1 MGCLAIMSY
10 IEELKTKNILIV
22 GGGTT
27 GKSISNYLN
36 SLGTSFSIFDE
47 NPGSTQGLESVTEI
61 NDYSIYD
68 LAIVSPGWRLD
79 HLVIQ
84 NLNSSGVEVISEL
97 DFAWTLKNEIAPE
110 QTWVAVTGTNGK
122 TTTIQMLESILVSA
136 GVSGIACGNVGTT
149 VVEAVTSDKKFDVL
163 ALELS
168 SFQISWSSLP
178 EYQAVAILNI
188 AQDHIDWHGSFEEYA
203 NAKIKLL
210 TQTKTA
216 LLNLNDPEII
226 LRGASWSGRK
236 IFFGFDSPQ
245 AGEIGLVEDLII
257 DRAFAASA
265 DSAEVIAELIDV
277 KPAVPH
283 NVSNAMAAA
292 GLALAIGI
300 PHPQVKAGIAKFELD
315 KHRLQTVLS
324 QDGITWVNDS
334 KATNPHA
341 ATAALLSHLSNI
353 WIAGGLAK
361 GAKMD
366 ELVRRTAS
374 RIKAAIIIGKDGEE
388 IATSLE
394 KFAPNVKIYRIG
406 KSESPDDLMN
416 QVVTC
421 AKEIAVTGD
430 TVLLAPACAS
440 MDQFTSYAHRGDL
453 FSQSVVGL
461 VAK

>member
-1 MGCLAIMSY
+1 MSY
-10 IEELKTKNILIV
+10 VAELKTKNILIV

-27 GKSISNYLN
+27 GKSLANYLD
-36 SLGTSFSIFDE
+36 SLGAEFDIFDE
-47 NPGSTQGLESVTEI
+47 KDSTIAGIETLTDIS
-61 NDYSIYD
+61 DYSIYD

-79 HLVIQ
+79 HLVIT
-84 NLNSSGVEVISEL
+84 NLKSNGVEIISEI
-97 DFAWTLKNEIAPE
+97 DFAWMLKSEINPD
-110 QTWVAVTGTNGK
+110 QTWLAVTGTNGK
-122 TTTIQMLESILVSA
+122 TTTIQMLESILIAA

-149 VVEAVTSDKKFDVL
+149 AVEAVTSPKKFDVL

-178 EYQAVAILNI
+178 QFQAVAILNI
-188 AQDHIDWHGSFEEYA
+188 AQDHIDWHGSFDEYA
-203 NAKIKLL
+203 NAKMKLL
-210 TQTKTA
+210 TQTKVA
-216 LLNLNDPEII
+216 VLNLNDSEVI
-226 LRGASWSGRK
+226 LRGASWGGCK
-236 IFFGFDSPQ
+236 VFFGFDTPQ
-245 AGEIGLVEDLII
+245 AGEIGLVEELLI
-257 DRAFAASA
+257 DRAFVSSPE
-265 DSAEVIAELIDV
+265 SAEVIAELTDV

-300 PHPQVKAGIAKFELD
+300 AHPLVKSGIAKFELD
-315 KHRLQTVLS
+315 KHRLQTLLTK
-324 QDGITWVNDS
+324 DGITWVNDS

-341 ATAALLSHLSNI
+341 ATASLLSHLSNI

-366 ELVRRTAS
+366 DLVRRTAS

-388 IATSLE
+388 IASALE
-394 KFAPNVKIYRIG
+394 KFAPEVKIFRMPKTNG
-406 KSESPDDLMN
+406 PEDLMD
-416 QVVTC
+416 QVVAC
-421 AKEIAVTGD
+421 ARDIAELGD

-453 FSQSVVGL
+453 FALSVANL

>member
-1 MGCLAIMSY
+1 MSY
-10 IEELKTKNILIV
+10 IEELKSKNILIV

-27 GKSISNYLN
+27 GKSLANYLN
-36 SLGTSFSIFDE
+36 TLGVEFAVFDE
-47 NPGSTQGLESVTEI
+47 KSASAQGLEILTEI
-61 NDYSIYD
+61 SDFAVYD

-84 NLNSSGVEVISEL
+84 NLQASGVEVISEL
-97 DFAWTLKNEIAPE
+97 DFAWTLKSEINPN
-110 QTWVAVTGTNGK
+110 QTWLAVTGTNGK
-122 TTTIQMLESILVSA
+122 TTTIQMLESILIAA

-149 VVEAVTSDKKFDVL
+149 AVEAVTSSKRFDVL

-178 EYQAVAILNI
+178 EYEAVAILNV

-203 NAKIKLL
+203 NAKMKLL

-226 LRGASWSGRK
+226 LRAASWSGRK
-236 IFFGFDSPQ
+236 VFFGFDTPQ
-245 AGEIGLVEDLII
+245 AGEIGVVEELLI
-257 DRAFAASA
+257 DRAFVASPE
-265 DSAEVIAELIDV
+265 SAEVIAELTDV

-300 PHPQVKAGIAKFELD
+300 PHPQVKSGIANFELD

-324 QDGITWVNDS
+324 KDGITWVNDS

-366 ELVRRTAS
+366 DLVRRTAS

-388 IATSLE
+388 IASALE
-394 KFAPNVKIYRIG
+394 KFAPEVKIFRIAN
-406 KSESPDDLMN
+406 SNSPDDLMD

-421 AKEIAVTGD
+421 AKDIATLGD

-440 MDQFTSYAHRGDL
+440 MDQFTSYSHRGDL
-453 FSQSVVGL
+453 FAQSVANL

>member
-1 MGCLAIMSY
+1 MSY
-10 IEELKTKNILIV
+10 VAELKTKNILIV

-27 GKSISNYLN
+27 GKSLANYLD
-36 SLGTSFSIFDE
+36 SLGAEFDVFDE
-47 NPGSTQGLESVTEI
+47 KDSTIAGIETLTDIS
-61 NDYSIYD
+61 DYSIYD

-79 HLVIQ
+79 HLVIT
-84 NLNSSGVEVISEL
+84 NLKSNGVEIISEI
-97 DFAWTLKNEIAPE
+97 DFAWMLKSEINPD
-110 QTWVAVTGTNGK
+110 QTWLAVTGTNGK
-122 TTTIQMLESILVSA
+122 TTTIQMLESILIAA

-149 VVEAVTSDKKFDVL
+149 VVEAVTSPKKFDVL

-178 EYQAVAILNI
+178 QFEAVAILNI
-188 AQDHIDWHGSFEEYA
+188 AQDHIDWHGSFDEYA
-203 NAKIKLL
+203 NAKMKLL
-210 TQTKTA
+210 TKTKVA
-216 LLNLNDPEII
+216 VLNLNDPEVI
-226 LRGASWSGRK
+226 LRGASWSGHK
-236 IFFGFDSPQ
+236 VFFGFDTPQ
-245 AGEIGLVEDLII
+245 AGEIGLVEELLI
-257 DRAFAASA
+257 DRAFVSSPE
-265 DSAEVIAELIDV
+265 SAEVIAELTDV

-300 PHPQVKAGIAKFELD
+300 AHPLVKSGIAKFELD
-315 KHRLQTVLS
+315 KHRLQTLLTK
-324 QDGITWVNDS
+324 DGITWVNDS

-341 ATAALLSHLSNI
+341 ATASLLSHLSNI

-366 ELVRRTAS
+366 DLVRRTAS

-388 IATSLE
+388 IASALE
-394 KFAPNVKIYRIG
+394 KFAPEVKIFRMPKTDG
-406 KSESPDDLMN
+406 PEDLMD
-416 QVVTC
+416 QVVAC
-421 AKEIAVTGD
+421 ARDIAELGD

-453 FSQSVVGL
+453 FALSVANL

>member
-1 MGCLAIMSY
+1 MSY
-10 IEELKTKNILIV
+10 IEELKNKNILII

-27 GKSISNYLN
+27 GKSLANYLDN
-36 SLGTSFSIFDE
+36 LGTKYAIFDE
-47 NPGSTQGLESVTEI
+47 KSVSAPGLEILTEI
-61 NDYSIYD
+61 SNFAVYD

-79 HLVIQ
+79 HSVIQ
-84 NLNSSGVEVISEL
+84 NLQASGVEVISEL
-97 DFAWTLKNEIAPE
+97 DFAWTLKSEINPE
-110 QTWVAVTGTNGK
+110 QTWLAVTGTNGK
-122 TTTIQMLESILVSA
+122 TTTIQMLESILIAA

-149 VVEAVTSDKKFDVL
+149 AVEAVTGPKKFDVL

-178 EYQAVAILNI
+178 KYQAVAILNV

-203 NAKIKLL
+203 NAKMKLL
-210 TQTKTA
+210 THTKTA

-236 IFFGFDSPQ
+236 VFFGFDTPQ
-245 AGEIGLVEDLII
+245 AGEIGIVEELLI
-257 DRAFAASA
+257 DRAFVASPEL
-265 DSAEVIAELIDV
+265 AEVIAELTDV

-300 PHPQVKAGIAKFELD
+300 PHPQVKSGIANFELD
-315 KHRLQTVLS
+315 KHRLQIVLS
-324 QDGITWVNDS
+324 KDGITWVNDS

-366 ELVRRTAS
+366 DLVRRTAS
-374 RIKAAIIIGKDGEE
+374 RIKAAIVIGKDGEE
-388 IATSLE
+388 IASALE
-394 KFAPNVKIYRIG
+394 KFAPEVKIFRIT
-406 KSESPDDLMN
+406 KSNSPDDLMD
-416 QVVTC
+416 QIVTC
-421 AKEIAVTGD
+421 AKDIAELGD

-440 MDQFTSYAHRGDL
+440 MDQFTSYSHRGDL
-453 FSQSVVGL
+453 FAQSVANL

>member
-1 MGCLAIMSY
+1 MSY

-27 GKSISNYLN
+27 GKSILNYLN

>member
-1 MGCLAIMSY
+1 MSY
-10 IEELKTKNILIV
+10 IAELKSKNILIV

-27 GKSISNYLN
+27 GKALANYLG
-36 SLGTSFSIFDE
+36 SLGANFTVFDE
-47 NPGSTQGLESVTEI
+47 KTAAASGLEILTEI
-61 NDYSIYD
+61 NDYSIFD

-79 HLVIQ
+79 HLVIT
-84 NLNSSGVEVISEL
+84 NLKSNGVEIISEI
-97 DFAWTLKNEIAPE
+97 DFAWMLKSEINPD

-122 TTTIQMLESILVSA
+122 TTTIQMLESILSAA

-149 VVEAVTSDKKFDVL
+149 AVEAVTNPKKFDVL

-178 EYQAVAILNI
+178 QFQAVAILNI
-188 AQDHIDWHGSFEEYA
+188 AQDHIDWHGSFDEYA
-203 NAKIKLL
+203 NAKMKLL
-210 TQTKTA
+210 TQTKVA
-216 LLNLNDPEII
+216 LMNLNDPEVI
-226 LRGASWSGRK
+226 LRGASWTGRK
-236 IFFGFDSPQ
+236 VFFGFDTPQ
-245 AGEIGLVEDLII
+245 AGEIGLVEELLI
-257 DRAFAASA
+257 DRAFVASPE
-265 DSAEVIAELIDV
+265 SAEVIAELSDV

-300 PHPQVKAGIAKFELD
+300 AHPLVKSGIAKFELD
-315 KHRLQTVLS
+315 KHRLQTVLTK
-324 QDGITWVNDS
+324 DGVTWVNDS

-341 ATAALLSHLSNI
+341 ATASLLSHLSNI

-366 ELVRRTAS
+366 DLVRRTAS

-388 IATSLE
+388 IASALA
-394 KFAPNVKIYRIG
+394 KFAPDVKIFRMPNTNG
-406 KSESPDDLMN
+406 PEELMD
-416 QVVTC
+416 QVVAC
-421 AKEIAVTGD
+421 AIDIAETGD

-453 FSQSVVGL
+453 FAHSVANL

>member
-1 MGCLAIMSY
+1 MSY

-27 GKSISNYLN
+27 GKSIANYLN
-36 SLGTSFSIFDE
+36 TLGTNFAIFDE
-47 NPGSTQGLESVTEI
+47 NSAATQGLETLTEI
-61 NDYSIYD
+61 SDYAIYD
-68 LAIVSPGWRLD
+68 LAIVSPGWRQD
-79 HLVIQ
+79 HSVIQ
-84 NLNSSGVEVISEL
+84 NLHSNGIEVISEL
-97 DFAWTLKNEIAPE
+97 DFAWTLKSEISPA
-110 QTWVAVTGTNGK
+110 QTWIAVTGTNGK
-122 TTTIQMLESILVSA
+122 TTTIQMLESILVAA

-149 VVEAVTSDKKFDVL
+149 VVEAVTSGKKFDVL

-226 LRGASWSGRK
+226 LRGAGWSGRK

-245 AGEIGLVEDLII
+245 AGEIGLVEDLMI
-257 DRAFAASA
+257 DRAFVASV
-265 DSAEVIAELIDV
+265 DSAEVIAELTDV

-300 PHPQVKAGIAKFELD
+300 PHPQVKLGIANFELD
-315 KHRLQTVLS
+315 KHRLQTVLA

-366 ELVRRTAS
+366 ELVRRTAT

-394 KFAPNVKIYRIG
+394 KFAPKVKIYRIG
-406 KSESPDDLMN
+406 KIESPDDLMD

-421 AKEIAVTGD
+421 AKEIAVLGD

-453 FSQSVVGL
+453 FAQSVANL

>member
-1 MGCLAIMSY
+1 MSY